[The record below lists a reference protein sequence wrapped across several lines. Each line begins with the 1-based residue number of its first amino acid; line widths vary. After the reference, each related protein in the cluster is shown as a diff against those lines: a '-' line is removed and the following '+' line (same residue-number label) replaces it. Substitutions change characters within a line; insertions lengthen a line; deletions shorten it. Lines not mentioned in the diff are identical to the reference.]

1 MPGFE
6 LITLGFLKKI
16 EKICTSRK
24 HSDAGSNVLLP
35 RLRNRKS
42 TDDGNVELDLSE
54 KFHVRGLENSGK
66 AVDLFAQKLLN
77 NTTLD

>member
-1 MPGFE
+1 MA
-6 LITLGFLKKI
+6 LGFLTKT

-35 RLRNRKS
+35 RLRNRNA
-42 TDDGNVELDLSE
+42 TGDGNVDLDLSE
-54 KFHVRGLENSGK
+54 KFHVRALESSCK
-66 AVDLFAQKLLN
+66 VVDWFAQKLLN